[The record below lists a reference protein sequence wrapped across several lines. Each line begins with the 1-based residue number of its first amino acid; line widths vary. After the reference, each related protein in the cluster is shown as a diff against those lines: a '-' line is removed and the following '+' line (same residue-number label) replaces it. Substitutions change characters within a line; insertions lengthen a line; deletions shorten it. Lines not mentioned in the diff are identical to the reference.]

1 MWQTCGVR
9 VTKPGHQTPHKIR
22 CTKHTQKSKKAK
34 TGFCLVHECLTG
46 LHFYLLL
53 VQVNVF
59 CMGTKIATS
68 LDPIDRYIYIY
79 RYHIYLSIHQSIHLS
94 ILIYTEDYWRVSPCF
109 LFFGVTST
117 KGKGSAFAFCLGF
130 RALKCLK
137 HRCVHYFT
145 MIFIQRITP
154 QSEYCSLD
162 WPIRGQKSQWNWPV
176 TTCDSQTTRI
186 SGFFLGFS
194 LAAMGQDSRPNRR
207 FGCDSS
213 VFLLGFSIW
222 LTSSDLS
229 SGLFLCSWFLWVTL
243 LNPERILVIIFSWCI
258 WKQGN
263 PHFHT

>member
-1 MWQTCGVR
+1 M
-9 VTKPGHQTPHKIR
+9 
-22 CTKHTQKSKKAK
+22 
-34 TGFCLVHECLTG
+34 
-46 LHFYLLL
+46 
-53 VQVNVF
+53 
-59 CMGTKIATS
+59 
-68 LDPIDRYIYIY
+68 
-79 RYHIYLSIHQSIHLS
+79 
-94 ILIYTEDYWRVSPCF
+94 SPCF